1 MPRAD
6 PSQQQRAG
14 RSMAEERHSLFRCR
28 IGPARARPPPHF
40 PTSSRRS
47 TASLATIPGSVY
59 TNHPRPDSPLQ
70 LGITLCLS
78 PLAALRSKGSLLFPS
93 HACASFSHTQNPIT
107 ASNITSQ
114 WVASERNP
122 PSALCVWPTL
132 HRVAQRYYLYP
143 VDKRIYS
150 MLTRHPEP

>member
-6 PSQQQRAG
+6 TWQQQRAG
-14 RSMAEERHSLFRCR
+14 RSMAEQRHSLFRCR
-28 IGPARARPPPHF
+28 IGPARSALTPHF

-93 HACASFSHTQNPIT
+93 HACASFSHTKNPIS
-107 ASNITSQ
+107 ASHITSQ

-132 HRVAQRYYLYP
+132 HQVAQRYHQHYF
-143 VDKRIYS
+143 DRAH
-150 MLTRHPEP
+150 TAC

>member
-1 MPRAD
+1 MFVDAEGGYLAAATRGQINGRVASFAVSMPNRA
-6 PSQQQRAG
+6 S
-14 RSMAEERHSLFRCR
+14 SL
-28 IGPARARPPPHF
+28 RPHTPLPHLV
-40 PTSSRRS
+40 SSRRS

-78 PLAALRSKGSLLFPS
+78 PLAALRSKGSLFCFPLTLVL
-93 HACASFSHTQNPIT
+93 HFPIPKNPIS

-132 HRVAQRYYLYP
+132 HQVAQRYHHHY
-143 VDKRIYS
+143 I
-150 MLTRHPEP
+150 